1 MAEMVVTLTVIII
14 AGLTIIASLF
24 IPEQV
29 SKNLEYKRKIKDSKW
44 RNSDLIL
51 RELHRKRKGGRST

>member
-1 MAEMVVTLTVIII
+1 MIETIINLTILII

-24 IPEQV
+24 IPEYV
-29 SKNLEYKRKIKDSKW
+29 SKGLEYKRKIRDSKW

-51 RELHRKRKGGRST
+51 RELHRKRKSR